1 MILSGNPHTQISEEA
16 ELLDL
21 IRYCNGRV
29 QGHVHAENFS
39 KQTVLEEWM
48 AEDGFT
54 GENLIMFGDG
64 AAEIKATRNL
74 GGLSIGVCSDE
85 AVNGSGVVD
94 QSKRDILLPAGADAI
109 IADYRDPELLTQT
122 VLGQ

>member
-1 MILSGNPHTQISEEA
+1 
-16 ELLDL
+16 
-21 IRYCNGRV
+21 
-29 QGHVHAENFS
+29 
-39 KQTVLEEWM
+39 M

-54 GENLIMFGDG
+54 GEQLIMFGDG
-64 AAEIKATRNL
+64 VAEIKATRNL

-85 AVNGSGVVD
+85 VVNGSGVVD

>member
-1 MILSGNPHTQISEEA
+1 
-16 ELLDL
+16 
-21 IRYCNGRV
+21 
-29 QGHVHAENFS
+29 
-39 KQTVLEEWM
+39 
-48 AEDGFT
+48 
-54 GENLIMFGDG
+54 MFGDG